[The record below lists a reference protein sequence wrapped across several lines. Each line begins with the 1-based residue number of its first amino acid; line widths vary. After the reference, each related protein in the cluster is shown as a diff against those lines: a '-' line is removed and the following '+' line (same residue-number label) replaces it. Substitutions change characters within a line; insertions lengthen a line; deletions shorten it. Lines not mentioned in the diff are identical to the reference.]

1 MSRVY
6 EALQRSQGDSPN
18 ASPLVPD
25 QNDASDLGPTA
36 VAVAEAVDSKWLRV
50 PAERILH
57 PVPTPEQRLVTM
69 SQPDSKGAEM
79 FRVLATRL
87 AHMQRKRHLQ
97 KLLITSSVCDEG
109 KSVVAVNLALSLARR
124 PNERILLVEADL
136 RRPTAST
143 LLTSSPLRGISEWS
157 EDKLALDDALYQVE
171 DRPLW
176 LLAAGRSMS
185 QPMPLLESERFAK
198 MLESLST
205 SFDWVLLD
213 GTPMLPMADAASL
226 SRLSDG
232 VLVVVRE
239 GFTRRKVLNKA
250 LASIEHSKLLGT
262 VLNQASMLNIN
273 YDRYYGAESSAR
285 SKKEAKRQAKEAD
298 KATAASA

>member
-25 QNDASDLGPTA
+25 QHEASDLGPTA
-36 VAVAEAVDSKWLRV
+36 VAVAEPVESSWLRV
-50 PAERILH
+50 PPERILH

-69 SQPDSKGAEM
+69 SQPGSQGAEM

-87 AHMQRKRHLQ
+87 AHMQSKRRLQ

-109 KSVVAVNLALSLARR
+109 KSVVAVNLALALARR
-124 PNERILLVEADL
+124 SDERILLIEADL
-136 RRPTAST
+136 RRPTASA
-143 LLTSSPLRGISEWS
+143 LLTSTKLRGISEWS
-157 EDKLALDDALYQVE
+157 EGKLALEDALYQVE

-176 LLAAGRSMS
+176 LLAAGHNIAD
-185 QPMPLLESERFAK
+185 PMPLLESERFAK
-198 MLESLST
+198 MLETLAS

-262 VLNQASMLNIN
+262 VLNQASMLNID
-273 YDRYYGAESSAR
+273 YDRYYGEDSAK
-285 SKKEAKRQAKEAD
+285 SKKEARKAAKEAD
-298 KATAASA
+298 KVKAASA